1 MNEST
6 LYERENVM
14 QTISSFMKSY
24 NNSIDKFISNSL
36 HLILDLNIHYPS
48 GINRDGPLA
57 WTYLR
62 GSLIF

>member
-1 MNEST
+1 
-6 LYERENVM
+6 M

-36 HLILDLNIHYPS
+36 HLIQDLNIHYPS
-48 GINRDGPLA
+48 GINRDGKLA